1 MVQPQVICVSDGCV
15 RSWAPEFI
23 LLGGYDQEPGIMP
36 SSQQDE
42 DLKTRL
48 WRASKQVAQ
57 NQFYLRERDTVVNEI
72 QLQKNDRFCFLVS
85 MSVFHKPNLNT
96 YNRLFLQVGIGSA
109 IPNAETKGKDRGTAK
124 IANADPDLLK
134 TFPSWVSM
142 KKESAKL
149 LRDKEHQLVRN
160 FADKVTMQTEM
171 HLALSDDAA
180 LNQIWQAFQ
189 SSCIAEFSDAL

>member
-1 MVQPQVICVSDGCV
+1 MEGFEATCAKSVLF
-15 RSWAPEFI
+15 A
-23 LLGGYDQEPGIMP
+23 
-36 SSQQDE
+36 
-42 DLKTRL
+42 
-48 WRASKQVAQ
+48 RARYSCQ
-57 NQFYLRERDTVVNEI
+57 RDTAAKKR
-72 QLQKNDRFCFLVS
+72 QATGFAFSYQC
-85 MSVFHKPNLNT
+85 SVFHKPNLNT

-160 FADKVTMQTEM
+160 FAEKVTMQTEM

-180 LNQIWQAFQ
+180 LDQIWQAFQ